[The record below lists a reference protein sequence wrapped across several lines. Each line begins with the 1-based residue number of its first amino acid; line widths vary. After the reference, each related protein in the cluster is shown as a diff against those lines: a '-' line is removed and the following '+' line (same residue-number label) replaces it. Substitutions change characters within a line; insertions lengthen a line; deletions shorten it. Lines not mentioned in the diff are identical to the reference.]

1 MNVFLIL
8 KLEYKSKVLPIIDLQ
23 VMKGRIFLK
32 YNERITRHK
41 NKLNAGFY
49 IVIAACLLIIGGA
62 AWFALSSYNDMQSGS
77 SMISKPSESYSN
89 DINSYTEN
97 TSSVNQTP
105 QQNTESVAEK
115 VESEP
120 YNPPQSEVT
129 ETTPKFNFTMPTG
142 EIIKGHSENEL
153 QYSATYG
160 DMRLHTG
167 FDIACKNGENVT
179 AFADGT
185 ILNITESGTLGT
197 IVEIDH
203 SFGITVKYSN
213 IKNPKFKVGDT
224 VKMGDIIGTA
234 TTVPG
239 ECNDQSHIH
248 IEILKDGK
256 YANFSAL
263 GFN

>member
-1 MNVFLIL
+1 
-8 KLEYKSKVLPIIDLQ
+8 
-23 VMKGRIFLK
+23 MKGRIFLK

-41 NKLNAGFY
+41 NKLSAGFY

-77 SMISKPSESYSN
+77 SMISKPSESYNN

-120 YNPPQSEVT
+120 YNPPQSEAT

-203 SFGITVKYSN
+203 SFGITVKYSS
-213 IKNPKFKVGDT
+213 IKSPKFKVGDT